1 MFKEIVED
9 ARQGMEKVIE
19 ILNQNLGRM
28 RTGRANL
35 AILESVRVEYYGTPS
50 PLNQVAALTVADARM
65 ITVKPWDK
73 SLLGAIEKAIVIAN
87 IGITPAN
94 DGEIIRL
101 PIPPL
106 TQERRNDLCKQAR
119 KQGEEARV
127 AIRSLRRD
135 ANELVK
141 SLQGTSEDEEQR
153 TLKQIQEMTDKF
165 VSQTEAIVTAK
176 EKEINEA

>member
-1 MFKEIVED
+1 MFKEIISD
-9 ARQGMEKVIE
+9 ARQGMEKAIE
-19 ILNQNLGRM
+19 GLNQSLGRM

-35 AILESVRVEYYGTPS
+35 AILEGVRVEYYGTPS

-73 SLLGAIEKAIVIAN
+73 SLLGAIEKAIVVADV
-87 IGITPAN
+87 GITPSN

-106 TQERRNDLCKQAR
+106 TQQRRNDLCKQVR
-119 KQGEEARV
+119 KQGEDARV
-127 AIRSLRRD
+127 ALRAARRD

-141 SLQGTSEDEEQR
+141 CLEGTSEDEVQR

-165 VSQTEAIVTAK
+165 VEQVDKIVVAK
-176 EKEINEA
+176 EKEVNEV